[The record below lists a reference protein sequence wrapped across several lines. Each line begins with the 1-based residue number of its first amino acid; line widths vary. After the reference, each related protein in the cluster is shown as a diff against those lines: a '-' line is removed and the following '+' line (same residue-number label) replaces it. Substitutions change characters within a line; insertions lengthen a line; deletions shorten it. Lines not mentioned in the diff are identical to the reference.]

1 MTDKISIILRYSLFA
16 LMLAAIVVF
25 AMFFFGG
32 HVSPANYDIQI
43 QGLDEE
49 TQIPVFTGLAINLAA
64 VYFIICAAAAILFPI
79 VFFNIKK
86 AKNTL
91 IGLGVMI
98 LLIVISY
105 ALAGTEPVNIIGYE
119 GEMSESMLKNVGTG
133 INLMFALIGLAVV
146 VWIYAEVSKIFK

>member
-16 LMLAAIVVF
+16 MMLAAIVVF

-32 HVSPANYDIQI
+32 NVSPANYDIQI
-43 QGLDEE
+43 PGLTEE
-49 TQIPVFTGLAINLAA
+49 TQIPVFTGLAINLAV
-64 VYFIICAAAAILFPI
+64 VYFFICTAAAILFPI

-98 LLIVISY
+98 ILIVISY
-105 ALAGTEPVNIIGYE
+105 ALAGTEPVNIIDYE
-119 GEMSESMLKNVGTG
+119 GEMSESLLKNVGTG